1 MEILLYAGFGIDRQ
15 MAAEPADTAV
25 SRPEETV
32 LPSSGAPVGV
42 FVQARMTSQ
51 RFPGKVLI
59 EIAGRPLLTYLLERL
74 GHCQR
79 VSRVAVLTSRD
90 VADEPVACFCRRQG
104 VECFR
109 GDLQNVAGRFA
120 DALDHYGFDAF
131 VRVSGDSPLL
141 DQTLVDQAVEVFAAG
156 NHDLVTNVF
165 PRTYPTGQSV
175 EVVAAAAFRRAF
187 AAMSEPSHLEHV
199 TPYFYENHQRFRI
212 FNISVTPELRD
223 VRLSVDTK
231 ADLDVFGRIV
241 GRMNRPH
248 WQYSLSEIVEL
259 YRQAATRAGSA
270 ALT

>member
-1 MEILLYAGFGIDRQ
+1 MEILLCAGFGIDRQ

-25 SRPEETV
+25 LRPRESL
-32 LPSSGAPVGV
+32 LPKSGAPVGI

-51 RFPGKVLI
+51 RLPGKVFI
-59 EIAGRPLLTYLLERL
+59 EIAGRPLLAYLLERL
-74 GHCQR
+74 QR
-79 VSRVAVLTSRD
+79 RQCVSSIVVLTSRD
-90 VADEPVACFCRRQG
+90 PSDDAVADFCRQQDC
-104 VECFR
+104 ECFR
-109 GDLQNVAGRFA
+109 GDLENVAGRFA
-120 DALDHYGFDAF
+120 DALDHYGLDAF
-131 VRVSGDSPLL
+131 VRLSGDSPLL
-141 DQTLVDQAVEVFAAG
+141 DQTLVDQAVEVFGTG

-175 EVVAAAAFRRAF
+175 EVVSAAAFRRAF

-231 ADLDVFGRIV
+231 ADLDVFARIV
-241 GRMNRPH
+241 GRMNKPH

-259 YRQAATRAGSA
+259 YRQVVTPAGSA
-270 ALT
+270 AST